1 MSKLT
6 LSIDQVVIDEAK
18 EYAKSSGKSLSSI
31 VEEYLKSLIKTEESE
46 IKQTSMELV
55 RTLKGSVKLPKDLTS
70 YKEIL
75 QDAPV
80 GGSLRLPH
88 PFLHQFPNW

>member
-6 LSIDQVVIDEAK
+6 LSINQMVIDEAK

-31 VEEYLKSLIKTEESE
+31 VEEYLKSLTKIEES
-46 IKQTSMELV
+46 KKKKTSMELV
-55 RTLKGSVKLPKDLTS
+55 RELKGSVKLPEDFTS

-75 QDAPV
+75 QDALV
-80 GGSLRLPH
+80 EKYLRK
-88 PFLHQFPNW
+88 

>member
-6 LSIDQVVIDEAK
+6 LSINQTVIDEAK

-31 VEEYLKSLIKTEESE
+31 VEEYLESLTTIERPKKKKASV
-46 IKQTSMELV
+46 ELV
-55 RTLKGSVKLPKDLTS
+55 KELKGSVKPPKEFTS

-75 QDAPV
+75 QDALV
-80 GGSLRLPH
+80 EKYLKK
-88 PFLHQFPNW
+88 

>member
-6 LSIDQVVIDEAK
+6 LSINQMVIDEAK

-31 VEEYLKSLIKTEESE
+31 VEEYLKSLTKIEKS
-46 IKQTSMELV
+46 KKKKTSMELV
-55 RTLKGSVKLPKDLTS
+55 RELKGSAKLPKDFTS

-75 QDAPV
+75 QDALV
-80 GGSLRLPH
+80 EKYLRK
-88 PFLHQFPNW
+88 

>member
-6 LSIDQVVIDEAK
+6 LSINQMVIDEAK

-31 VEEYLKSLIKTEESE
+31 VEEYLKSLTKIEKS
-46 IKQTSMELV
+46 KKKKTSMELV
-55 RTLKGSVKLPKDLTS
+55 RELKGSIKLPEDFTS

-75 QDAPV
+75 QDALV
-80 GGSLRLPH
+80 EKYLRK
-88 PFLHQFPNW
+88 

>member
-6 LSIDQVVIDEAK
+6 LSINQMVIDEAK

-31 VEEYLKSLIKTEESE
+31 VEEYLKSLTKTEKS
-46 IKQTSMELV
+46 KKKKTPTELV
-55 RTLKGSVKLPKDLTS
+55 RELKGSVKLPADFTS

-75 QDAPV
+75 QDALLEKY
-80 GGSLRLPH
+80 LRK
-88 PFLHQFPNW
+88 

>member
-6 LSIDQVVIDEAK
+6 LSINQMVIDEAK

-31 VEEYLKSLIKTEESE
+31 VEEYLKSLTKTEKS
-46 IKQTSMELV
+46 KKKKTSTELV
-55 RTLKGSVKLPKDLTS
+55 RELKGSVKLPADFTS

-75 QDAPV
+75 QDALV
-80 GGSLRLPH
+80 EKYLRK
-88 PFLHQFPNW
+88 

>member
-6 LSIDQVVIDEAK
+6 LSINQMVIDEAK

-31 VEEYLKSLIKTEESE
+31 VEEYLKSLTKTEKS
-46 IKQTSMELV
+46 KKKKTSMELV
-55 RTLKGSVKLPKDLTS
+55 RELKGSIKLPEDFTS

-75 QDAPV
+75 QDALV
-80 GGSLRLPH
+80 GKYLRK
-88 PFLHQFPNW
+88 